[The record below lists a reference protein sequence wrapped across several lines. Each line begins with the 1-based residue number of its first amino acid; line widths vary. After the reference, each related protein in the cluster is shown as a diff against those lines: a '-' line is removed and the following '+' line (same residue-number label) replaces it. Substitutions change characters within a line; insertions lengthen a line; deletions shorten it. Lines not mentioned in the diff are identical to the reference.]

1 MRGERQPSGRIAA
14 LDLGEVR
21 CGVAISDTGGTL
33 ARPLEVVPSTQ
44 LVDYLHGIVPSEGIS
59 EVVVGVPKT
68 MGGEIGFQARRV
80 FDQIQSL
87 REEFPGVSFVEKD
100 ERLTT
105 RLAVADAS
113 SVGKKGRGK
122 SKKKRVDHL
131 AAARML
137 QEHLDARGNV

>member
-1 MRGERQPSGRIAA
+1 MRGERRSSGRIAA

-21 CGVAISDTGGTL
+21 SGVAISDTGRTL
-33 ARPLEVVPSTQ
+33 AWPLEVVPSTQ
-44 LVDYLHGIVPSEGIS
+44 LVDYLHGILLKEGIY
-59 EVVVGVPKT
+59 EIVVGVPKT

-80 FDQIQSL
+80 LDQIQSL

-105 RLAVADAS
+105 RLAVADAGTAS
-113 SVGKKGRGK
+113 KRGRGK